1 MSEERSRIYNRIKSA
16 PLAHNGYEEL
26 GDYLRDKNLKQA
38 YLCYENAEFFC
49 DDDTDKMRI
58 QSKRESASMMG
69 GRVPKTAIV
78 ILNYK
83 LLDMTKACIES
94 IRKTVSTKSAE
105 IVVVDNGSK
114 DESLEWLKQQKDIVL
129 VANDE
134 NLGFPK
140 GCNVGIE
147 AAGDGEDILLL
158 NNDTVMFH
166 NTLFWL
172 RMGMYEDDSHGVMG
186 SVTNAAYPE
195 PVVDDS
201 QSVEYYENFA
211 ISYNVP
217 MENNLEYMYFVA
229 GFCMLLRH
237 EFVAKIGG
245 LSEDYGLGYGEDNDI
260 CLSAIKNGYLVALVH
275 NSFVVHW
282 GSKSFGKK
290 EGISELKRRN
300 LEHFED
306 KFGVKCGVYNMKNDL
321 YTALNTMDIE
331 SGKVLVINCDMGSSL
346 LRYKWEHPQIS
357 IDVWDSTVQGANY
370 ASKQK
375 VLNVNIFKEVGEI
388 RCEASEYDFV
398 IICLRM
404 GDRHSIE
411 DYYAAL
417 KDALIEQ
424 GRVIIVADN
433 VGFYDNWLSIAK
445 DGQVQNSLEGGFSS
459 MNDADKYLN
468 RNGFWI
474 ENWIAKY
481 QYPFEENECE
491 MLENLSEAFGFEKK
505 EIMIKSFIVT
515 TIRKE

>member
-58 QSKRESASMMG
+58 QSKMESASMMG

-172 RMGMYEDDSHGVMG
+172 RMGMYKDDSHGVMG

-260 CLSAIKNGYLVALVH
+260 CLNAIKNGYLVALVH

-300 LEHFED
+300 LQHFED
-306 KFGVKCGVYNMKNDL
+306 KYGVQCGVYNMKNDL
-321 YTALNTMDIE
+321 YSALNAMEIE
-331 SGKVLVINCDMGSSL
+331 SGKVLVINCDMGTSL
-346 LRYKWEHPQIS
+346 LRYKWEHPGVS
-357 IDVWDSTVQGANY
+357 FDVWDSTMQGANY

-375 VLNVNIFKEVGEI
+375 VINVNIYEKVREI
-388 RCEASEYDFV
+388 KYSQSEYDFV

-404 GDRHSIE
+404 GDQYKLEEYFS
-411 DYYAAL
+411 AV
-417 KDALIEQ
+417 KDAFNEN

-433 VGFYDNWLSIAK
+433 VRYYLNWMGIVKHGIIPHNL
-445 DGQVQNSLEGGFSS
+445 VGGFSS
-459 MNDADKYLN
+459 VNEADSFLND
-468 RNGFWI
+468 NGFWI
-474 ENWIAKY
+474 KKWTMSYA
-481 QYPFEENECE
+481 YPFEAEEKS
-491 MLENLSEAFGFEKK
+491 MLENVSTVLGFKNS
-505 EIMIKSFIVT
+505 EIMIKSFVIT
-515 TIRKE
+515 TIRK